1 MTTSRIADP
10 PYADEP
16 GPPPSPGGWDERSD
30 ALLGTA
36 SVDGT
41 GANGGAAADNGTAAD
56 IGPGAGFGSGAD
68 VDSGAG
74 FSSGG
79 GPSAGGAGRA
89 PHRGPRAGARAGAA
103 SWGRSAT
110 PPRQSA
116 GAGAAAGRSAP
127 RRGPV
132 DPVKTL
138 LHRHRGLCERAVDP
152 LEIAAGLEAHGV
164 TDRTAARFRHRDV
177 FALAEEL
184 YARVPRDDEPPRPSG
199 PAPAPPPGAPWALLP
214 AGLAALTGAGWRLL
228 DGTPRTVVALL
239 GALAVAA
246 AVLLCLRHGPLRARG
261 RAARTTAVWAPL
273 LLGCV
278 GYGTGLL
285 DEFAAGGPFDVPPFT
300 PAPLVGLALA
310 VAPAAWC
317 VRLFSVRARRRLGV
331 SRALGAF
338 ASGVRP
344 LLFGVVALYA
354 AALAAAVAVAAVT
367 VGEGEVDGGVL
378 AATCALGLLLFVAR
392 LLSAHGFA
400 RAAAVGLGAACAG
413 HALGPVLL
421 AVGRLP
427 GCDALARPV
436 EAALTAWGAGT
447 ASALVC
453 GVAAAGLL
461 VRAAGALSRASAHAS

>member
-1 MTTSRIADP
+1 MTTSQIADP
-10 PYADEP
+10 PHADEP
-16 GPPPSPGGWDERSD
+16 GPPQSPGGWDERSD

-36 SVDGT
+36 SVGGAGAHDGA
-41 GANGGAAADNGTAAD
+41 GAND
-56 IGPGAGFGSGAD
+56 GAGTD
-68 VDSGAG
+68 AG
-74 FSSGG
+74 RRPGET
-79 GPSAGGAGRA
+79 GRA
-89 PHRGPRAGARAGAA
+89 PHRTGRAGARSGAA
-103 SWGRSAT
+103 SWGRSAAT
-110 PPRQSA
+110 PKKPA
-116 GAGAAAGRSAP
+116 GTGTGAVAGRSAP

-184 YARVPRDDEPPRPSG
+184 YARVPRDDEAPRPPG
-199 PAPAPPPGAPWALLP
+199 PAPAPPPGVAWALLP
-214 AGLAALTGAGWRLL
+214 TVLAALTGAGWRLL
-228 DGTPRTVVALL
+228 DGTPRTVAALF
-239 GALAVAA
+239 GTLAVAV
-246 AVLLCLRHGPLRARG
+246 AVVLCLRYGPLRARG
-261 RAARTTAVWAPL
+261 RTARTTVVWAPC
-273 LLGCV
+273 LLGAV
-278 GYGTGLL
+278 GYGSGLL
-285 DEFAAGGPFDVPPFT
+285 DAFAAGGPFAVPPFT

-344 LLFGVVALYA
+344 LLLGVVALYA
-354 AALAAAVAVAAVT
+354 TALAGAVAASAAT
-367 VGEGEVDGGVL
+367 VGAGEVDGGVL
-378 AATCALGLLLFVAR
+378 AATCALGLLFFVAR
-392 LLSAHGFA
+392 LLIVHGFA
-400 RAAAVGLGAACAG
+400 RDAAFGLGVACAG

-427 GCDALARPV
+427 GCDVVGRPV
-436 EAALTAWGAGT
+436 EAVLTAWGAGA

-453 GVAAAGLL
+453 GLAAAGLL